1 VSNQNTRK
9 WIFPARFRA
18 GAHGWKSS
26 RLACQRLREAVSEI
40 KKVAKKEPDLA
51 AEGAVRLFEKLWPAL
66 EHVDSSSGALGSA
79 VNKTLDDLI
88 PLIINAPAE
97 AKTRNK
103 WLERLWQAIADDGV
117 DYLGPVGDRWGEL
130 CGSMETA
137 NQWAEELMPTLKSCW
152 TDPNPGNYFYGTT
165 ACLSCLLVAGRH
177 QELLDVLALDR
188 KPFWHYRRYG
198 VEALL
203 AMGKKSEAL
212 KYAEASRGLKQP
224 DSAIDRACE
233 EILISSGLHDEA
245 YRRYGLS
252 AAKGNSYLARYR
264 AVAKRYPM
272 MAPAEILADL
282 ITTTP
287 GEKGKWFATAKELE
301 LFDLAL
307 ELANQSPCDPKTLTR
322 AARDYLDSAPAFSLG
337 TAMAA
342 LRWLSE
348 GWGYEV
354 TSIDVVE
361 AHDRAMGA
369 ATRLSKVDAVSEQI
383 RVLAEVNDNAGR
395 HNAARQFV
403 RQALQGRLRG
413 YGDDNSPVGENG

>member
-1 VSNQNTRK
+1 MASTVKQK

-18 GAHGWKSS
+18 GVYSWKSS
-26 RLACQRLREAVSEI
+26 RLACQRPREAVSEI
-40 KKVAKKEPDLA
+40 KKVAKKDPVLA
-51 AEGAVRLFEKLWPAL
+51 AEGAVRLIEKLWPAL

-88 PLIINAPAE
+88 PLFINAPAE

-103 WLERLWQAIADDGV
+103 WLERLWQAMEDDGV

-130 CGSMETA
+130 CGSVEAA

-152 TDPNPGNYFYGTT
+152 TDPNPGNYFHGTT
-165 ACLSCLLVAGRH
+165 ACLSCLLVAGRY
-177 QELLDVLALDR
+177 QELLDLLALDR

-212 KYAEASRGLKQP
+212 KYTEASRGLNQP
-224 DSAIDRACE
+224 DSAIDQACE

-252 AAKGNSYLARYR
+252 AAKGHSYLARYR

-282 ITTTP
+282 IKTTP
-287 GEKGKWFATAKELE
+287 GEEGKWFATAKDLD
-301 LFDLAL
+301 LHDLAL
-307 ELANQSPCDPKTLTR
+307 ELANQSSCDPKTLTR
-322 AARDYLDSAPAFSLG
+322 AARDNLDSVPEFALG
-337 TAMAA
+337 SALTA

-354 TSIDVVE
+354 TSVDVVE
-361 AHDRAMGA
+361 AYDRAMDA
-369 ATRLSKVDAVSEQI
+369 ATRLNKVDEVSEQI
-383 RVLAEVNDNAGR
+383 RLLVEVNDNAGR
-395 HNAARQFV
+395 QNKARQFV
-403 RQALQGRLRG
+403 RQALQGR
-413 YGDDNSPVGENG
+413 V